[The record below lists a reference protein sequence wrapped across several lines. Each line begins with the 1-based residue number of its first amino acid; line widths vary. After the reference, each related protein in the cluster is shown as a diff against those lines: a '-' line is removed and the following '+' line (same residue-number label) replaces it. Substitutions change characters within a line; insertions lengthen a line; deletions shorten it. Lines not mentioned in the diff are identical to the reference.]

1 MIYTFFLPQVTSLGD
16 DEDGSGG
23 SGDAIADL
31 LAEISGEGSS
41 DGDGSGGDPGS
52 GGGGNGSSE
61 EEEDPLELVEVSE
74 DFYYMAHVMR
84 LMAAMHSIVSL
95 AMLVAYYHLKV
106 REKEQKEKRGK
117 GNGFFF
123 F

>member
-1 MIYTFFLPQVTSLGD
+1 M
-16 DEDGSGG
+16 
-23 SGDAIADL
+23 
-31 LAEISGEGSS
+31 SGEGSS
-41 DGDGSGGDPGS
+41 DGDASGGDGSGGS
-52 GGGGNGSSE
+52 NGSSE

-106 REKEQKEKRGK
+106 LRIRIIVTPAG
-117 GNGFFF
+117 
-123 F
+123 